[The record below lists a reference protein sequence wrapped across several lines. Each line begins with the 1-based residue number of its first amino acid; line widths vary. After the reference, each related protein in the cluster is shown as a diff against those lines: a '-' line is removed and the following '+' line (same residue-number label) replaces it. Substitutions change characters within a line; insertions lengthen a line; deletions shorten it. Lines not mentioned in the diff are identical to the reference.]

1 MSRILTQWS
10 LRTEGN
16 QGLHSPLWIKPAS
29 NHFLTLLKGTLRSK
43 SLVKKFSFSSCQCIW
58 LGFKGGNYLSCF
70 ISVWWIHCS
79 SWLIM
84 FFFTLYHPFPSYILL
99 SQRYLLMPKLTSCSE
114 NINLDTR
121 WLSYGHCLI
130 KNKLSQHYLICF
142 QNKKSYNGKTLFIS
156 KDDQSLNMAQGISM
170 GRDPGQAPAHTALL
184 LCSLSSLSPLTSA
197 TARYLCLLSLPQ
209 LHKKAMLLSF
219 PFFFFSSCLPCFSSF
234 HLPLQRE
241 FFSSPCIGLWQ
252 AVTSASL
259 VPVTCLLSLKIYI
272 L

>member
-156 KDDQSLNMAQGISM
+156 KDDQSLKCK
-170 GRDPGQAPAHTALL
+170 
-184 LCSLSSLSPLTSA
+184 CSLPVRSVWLKVFPWAEILGKLQCTLHSCSA
-197 TARYLCLLSLPQ
+197 LCL
-209 LHKKAMLLSF
+209 HYLL
-219 PFFFFSSCLPCFSSF
+219 
-234 HLPLQRE
+234 
-241 FFSSPCIGLWQ
+241 
-252 AVTSASL
+252 
-259 VPVTCLLSLKIYI
+259 
-272 L
+272 